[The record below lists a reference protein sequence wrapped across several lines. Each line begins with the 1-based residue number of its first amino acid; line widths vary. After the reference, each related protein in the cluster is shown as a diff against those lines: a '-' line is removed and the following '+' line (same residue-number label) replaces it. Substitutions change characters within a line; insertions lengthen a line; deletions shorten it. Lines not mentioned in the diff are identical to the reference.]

1 MLDTGEIT
9 ASLGTTLR
17 RVRSSAG
24 LTLEVAARQAGVSK
38 GYLSKVE
45 SGQAQPSSKVMVRL
59 DEVFGITL
67 SDILMPDK
75 QRRPISV
82 VRANER
88 MPIIKSGSDIGYGY
102 ELASKA
108 KLNPRAEV
116 FFLNVP
122 ILAGDDAPRFK
133 HAGEEIIL
141 VLEGQMRFEYGGVD
155 FVLKEG
161 DCVQFDA
168 GIEHYSFAEGKKP
181 ARLFVVNIPDWL
193 ERKR

>member
-1 MLDTGEIT
+1 
-9 ASLGTTLR
+9 
-17 RVRSSAG
+17 
-24 LTLEVAARQAGVSK
+24 
-38 GYLSKVE
+38 
-45 SGQAQPSSKVMVRL
+45 
-59 DEVFGITL
+59 
-67 SDILMPDK
+67 MPDK

-88 MPIIKSGSDIGYGY
+88 MPIIKNGSDVGYGY

-116 FFLNVP
+116 YFLSVP
-122 ILAGDDAPRFK
+122 ILDGDDAPRFK

-141 VLEGQMRFEYGGVD
+141 VLEGQVRFEYGGVD
-155 FVLKEG
+155 FVLREG

-168 GIEHYSFAEGKKP
+168 GIEHCSFAEGKKP
-181 ARLFVVNIPDWL
+181 ARLFVINIPDWL